1 MAKKD
6 RKSTPLGK
14 VGRVER
20 ERRYNRFIT
29 FGTILVVGT
38 VVVVIIAGTI
48 LEGFVHPNQP
58 VAIVAGEE
66 ILTREFQ
73 ARVTFRRAQLVN
85 EYYNYFQLKQMLTD
99 PSSQAQIQ
107 SRMNLI
113 QFQLDPYTFGQS
125 TINGMID
132 EIIIKQTAQ
141 AREIKVTEEEIDELL
156 EALFNY
162 FQDGVPTPTETPTT
176 APTSTFS
183 ATQLALVTLTPT
195 PTTTPTATLDPVAEL
210 EVDTDGTP
218 TATVVGV
225 TPTPEPY
232 TFDNYQEDLQ
242 SFFEFQNREYKVT
255 EEDIRAVFEAQ
266 LYRQK
271 LLEVITADLPH
282 EQDMVWAR
290 HILVE
295 DEQTA
300 MDVLNKIE
308 NGEDW
313 VELAVEYSLDTTNA
327 ERGGD
332 LGWFNLT
339 AMIPE
344 FARVAFNTQ
353 LGAISDPIQ
362 TNFGWHIIQVLG
374 HEMRPLTP
382 QEYSSY
388 QQEEFNLWLGQM
400 RLTYEFELMDYWE
413 NRIPDEPALP
423 QIPSQ

>member
-6 RKSTPLGK
+6 RKTTPLGK
-14 VGRVER
+14 IGRVER
-20 ERRYNRFIT
+20 ERRYNKFIT
-29 FGTILVVGT
+29 FGTILVVGI
-38 VVVVIIAGTI
+38 VVVVIIVGAI
-48 LEGFVHPNQP
+48 LEGFIHPNQP

-85 EYYNYFQLKQMLTD
+85 EYYNYYQLLQMLD
-99 PSSQAQIQ
+99 PSTQAQLQ

-113 QFQLDPYTFGQS
+113 QYQLDPYTIGQS

-132 EIIIKQTAQ
+132 EIIIKQEAQ
-141 AREIKVTEEEIDELL
+141 EREIEVTEKEMDELL
-156 EALFNY
+156 ETLFNY
-162 FQDGVPTPTETPTT
+162 FPDGVPTPTETPTT

-183 ATQLALVTLTPT
+183 TTQLALVTLTPT
-195 PTTTPTATLDPVAEL
+195 PTTTPTATLDPEAEL
-210 EVDTDGTP
+210 EVDTDSTP
-218 TATVVGV
+218 TATIGLV
-225 TPTPEPY
+225 TPTVEPY
-232 TFDNYQEDLQ
+232 TFDDYQEDLQ
-242 SFFEFQNREYKVT
+242 GFFEFQNSEYNVT
-255 EEDIRAVFEAQ
+255 EEDIRAMFEAQ

-282 EQDMVWAR
+282 GQDMVWAR

-300 MDVLNKIE
+300 LEVLNRLE

-313 VELAVEYSLDTTNA
+313 VELTVEYSIDTTNA

-339 AMIPE
+339 AMVPE
-344 FARVAFNTQ
+344 FARVAFNIQ
-353 LGAISDPIQ
+353 LGEVSDPIQ

-374 HEMRPLTP
+374 HEMRPLTL
-382 QEYSSY
+382 QEYSAY
-388 QQEEFNLWLGQM
+388 QQEEFILWLGQV
-400 RLTYEFELMDYWE
+400 RLTYEYELMDYWE
-413 NRIPDEPALP
+413 NRIPDEPTLL

>member
-29 FGTILVVGT
+29 FGTILVVGI

-85 EYYNYFQLKQMLTD
+85 EYSNYFQLKQMLMD
-99 PSSQAQIQ
+99 PSSQAQLQ
-107 SRMNLI
+107 NRMNLI

-132 EIIIKQTAQ
+132 EIIIKQEAQ
-141 AREIKVTEEEIDELL
+141 AREIEVTDEEIDELL
-156 EALFNY
+156 ETLFNY
-162 FQDGVPTPTETPTT
+162 LPDGIPTPTETPTT

-195 PTTTPTATLDPVAEL
+195 PTTTPTATLDPEAEL

-218 TATVVGV
+218 TTTVVSV

-242 SFFEFQNREYKVT
+242 GFFEFQNTEYKVT
-255 EEDIRAVFEAQ
+255 EEDIRAMFIAQ

-300 MDVLNKIE
+300 LELLNRLE

-313 VELAVEYSLDTTNA
+313 VELSVEYSIDTSSA
-327 ERGGD
+327 ESGGD

-344 FARVAFNTQ
+344 FAQVAFNTQ
-353 LGAISDPIQ
+353 IGEVSDPIQ

-382 QEYSSY
+382 QEYSAY
-388 QQEEFNLWLGQM
+388 QQEEFNLWLSQV

-413 NRIPDEPALP
+413 SRIPDEPGLL

>member
-6 RKSTPLGK
+6 RKTTPLGK
-14 VGRVER
+14 IGRVER
-20 ERRYNRFIT
+20 ERRYNKFIT
-29 FGTILVVGT
+29 FGTILVVGI
-38 VVVVIIAGTI
+38 VVVVIIVGAI
-48 LEGFVHPNQP
+48 LEGFIHPNQP

-85 EYYNYFQLKQMLTD
+85 EYYNYYQLLQMLD
-99 PSSQAQIQ
+99 PSTQAQLQ

-113 QFQLDPYTFGQS
+113 QYQLDPYTIGQS

-132 EIIIKQTAQ
+132 EIIIKQEAQ
-141 AREIKVTEEEIDELL
+141 EREIEVTEKEMDELL
-156 EALFNY
+156 ETLFNY
-162 FQDGVPTPTETPTT
+162 FPDGVPTPTETPTT

-183 ATQLALVTLTPT
+183 TTQLALVTLTPT
-195 PTTTPTATLDPVAEL
+195 PTTTPTATLDPEAEL
-210 EVDTDGTP
+210 EVDTDSTP
-218 TATVVGV
+218 TATIGLV
-225 TPTPEPY
+225 TPTVEPY
-232 TFDNYQEDLQ
+232 TFDDYQEDLQ
-242 SFFEFQNREYKVT
+242 GFFEFQNSEYNVT
-255 EEDIRAVFEAQ
+255 EEDIRAMFEAQ

-300 MDVLNKIE
+300 LEVLNRLE

-313 VELAVEYSLDTTNA
+313 VELTVEYSIDTTNA

-339 AMIPE
+339 AMVPE
-344 FARVAFNTQ
+344 FARVAFNIQ
-353 LGAISDPIQ
+353 LGEVSDPIQ

-374 HEMRPLTP
+374 HEMRPLTL
-382 QEYSSY
+382 QEYSAY
-388 QQEEFNLWLGQM
+388 QQEEFILWLGQV
-400 RLTYEFELMDYWE
+400 RLTYEYELMDYWE
-413 NRIPDEPALP
+413 NRIPDEPTLL